1 MIPQKFIIAVSG
13 GVDSIVLLHILL
25 QRKPDN
31 VTYIVAHFDHGMRL
45 DSHEDAALVQSIA
58 EKLQVSFE
66 LGQGDLG
73 SAASEE
79 QARDAR
85 YKFLRSVKDKYKAEK
100 VITAHHQDDFIETIL
115 MNLLRGT
122 SPRGLNPMQGNAD
135 ILRPLINRSKESLY
149 AYAKENDLNWKE
161 DPSNTDEKYT
171 RNYVRT
177 NITTKLSTADK
188 DMLIA
193 TSRKIDDLYQ
203 DIDNR
208 IQYLLPPKNV
218 LYRSTFVTYS
228 YAVQRELFRAWLLR
242 SGLVDIDR
250 KLIERLVIAC
260 KTLPIGKKID
270 VDGRLWLL
278 SEKENILLVS
288 K

>member
-31 VTYIVAHFDHGMRL
+31 VTYIVAHFDHGMRP

-66 LGQGDLG
+66 IGQGDLG
-73 SAASEE
+73 STASEE

-85 YKFLRSVKDKYKAEK
+85 YSFLREIKDKYSAEK

-122 SPRGLNPMQGNAD
+122 SPRGLNPMQGHAD

-149 AYAKENDLNWKE
+149 AYAKENNLNWKE
-161 DPSNTDEKYT
+161 DPSNTDEKYA

-177 NITTKLSTADK
+177 NIATKLSITDK
-188 DMLIA
+188 HTLVA

-203 DIDNR
+203 DIDAR
-208 IQYLLPPKNV
+208 IQYLLPPKNI
-218 LYRSTFVTYS
+218 LFRSTFVTFS
-228 YAVQRELFRAWLLR
+228 YAVQRELLRAWLLR

-270 VDGRLWLL
+270 VDGRLWLV
-278 SEKENILLVS
+278 SEKENVLLVS

>member
-228 YAVQRELFRAWLLR
+228 YAVQRELLRAWLLR

>member
-177 NITTKLSTADK
+177 NIATKLSSADK

-228 YAVQRELFRAWLLR
+228 YAVQRELLRAWLLR